1 MLSSLLALTFV
12 FGLLGGA
19 LFLLRRWGRATT
31 NGHHLDVVETV
42 ALGPG
47 KSLSVVAVGSRSFL
61 LAATNDRISLV
72 SELETSDL
80 NISTVDSPRNNRE
93 VVAGFDGDARPPTG
107 YLHSLNSVLS
117 RGAQSDGKTR
127 LASPR
132 T

>member
-1 MLSSLLALTFV
+1 MLSSLLALMFV

-31 NGHHLDVVETV
+31 KGHHLDVVETL

-47 KSLSVVAVGSRSFL
+47 KSLSVVAAGRRIFL

-80 NISTVDSPRNNRE
+80 NITVDPPRNNRDL
-93 VVAGFDGDARPPTG
+93 VAGFDGDARPPTG
-107 YLHSLNSVLS
+107 YLHSLDSVLS
-117 RGAQSDGKTR
+117 RGAQSDGKPR

>member
-1 MLSSLLALTFV
+1 MLSSLLALIFV

-31 NGHHLDVVETV
+31 KGHHLDVVETV

-80 NISTVDSPRNNRE
+80 RVAADPPRNNRD
-93 VVAGFDGDARPPTG
+93 VTGADGDARPPTG

-117 RGAQSDGKTR
+117 RRAQSAGTAR
-127 LASPR
+127 AASPR

>member
-1 MLSSLLALTFV
+1 MLSSLLALMFI

-19 LFLLRRWGRATT
+19 LFFLRRWGRVTT
-31 NGHHLDVVETV
+31 KGHHLEVVETV

-47 KSLSVVAVGSRSFL
+47 KSLCMVTAGSRSFL

-80 NISTVDSPRNNRE
+80 KVAVDPPRNNRD

-117 RGAQSDGKTR
+117 RRAQRDGTTR
-127 LASPR
+127 VASPP